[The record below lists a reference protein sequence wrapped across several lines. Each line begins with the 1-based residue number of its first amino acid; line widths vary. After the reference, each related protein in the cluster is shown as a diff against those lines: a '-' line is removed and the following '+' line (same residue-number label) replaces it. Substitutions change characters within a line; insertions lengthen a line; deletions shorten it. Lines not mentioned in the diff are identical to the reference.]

1 MEWYTLRVI
10 LQEETG
16 FVFDL
21 LIPWKEGLGI
31 GVVAVAAAT
40 LAGLVPAIQAARQRI
55 PDAIAYE

>member
-1 MEWYTLRVI
+1 
-10 LQEETG
+10 
-16 FVFDL
+16 L